1 MSLPDYKALKKLADT
16 CRKVG
21 IKSFKNEDFEVTFS
35 EDAPISSYK
44 KRKAS
49 KSSTIPAVDAND
61 VIENYDTLTEEQ
73 MLYWSLN
80 ETPESA
86 PPEQIGD

>member
-1 MSLPDYKALKKLADT
+1 MSLPDYKALKKLADN

-21 IKSFKNEDFEVTFS
+21 IKSFKNADFEVTFS

-44 KRKAS
+44 KRQAS
-49 KSSTIPAVDAND
+49 KSTMPAIDSND
-61 VIENYDTLTEEQ
+61 VIENYDTLTDEQ

-80 ETPESA
+80 ETPEST